1 MARGDRMGEN
11 YDDYLRDDNLH
22 INWYPGHMKKTKELI
37 VENLKVVDLIIEILD
52 ARIPISSKNPD
63 IEKLANNKKRIVVLN
78 KVVAIRGLL
87 TENCIASFSIG

>member
-1 MARGDRMGEN
+1 M
-11 YDDYLRDDNLH
+11 H

-63 IEKLANNKKRIVVLN
+63 IEKLANKQIRNSLDRILSRWLNGSKYEYDKEKLRFN
-78 KVVAIRGLL
+78 KVD
-87 TENCIASFSIG
+87 ENDFKK